1 MHISTNAKW
10 LCLIAPLS
18 WGSLNEANAQ
28 DAIVLETVEN
38 TAESNEI
45 PVSTHDDRLE
55 HATIIPIDDQNLELS
70 KLLEKVTS
78 ARIADSGNRL
88 QRKSFAFRGAAA
100 QDIVIRYLG
109 IPLNALSDAST
120 DLALIPAQLIQNAIL
135 LGSGATAATGSVGGL
150 VDLQPNLDAPMR
162 TLISVSTLEDFALFS
177 HGKIHRDGWQVSG
190 AFWGDSS
197 PGKFLYYDEQ
207 GTLQTR
213 EHNAASRI
221 GGQLFTTISLP
232 SLEITAFSL
241 LSYIDREEAG
251 QSEYPIK
258 YRDASQKLWLS
269 LSGIQTQFAPFS
281 LGSAFVQFNISA
293 SERLSGDTYDNPT
306 AFVGGTHT
314 YSDYLESR
322 TILDTNAILLLNGW
336 NRTSFDLTYEYQSLS
351 SEMLAFSQTLSQ
363 NHHRHLIS
371 ASIIDSLAFFHDK
384 LELAISGRIDWNVD
398 TQSPLFS
405 YHAGITGQPFQDLS
419 LWASASMAERYPTF
433 DESYY
438 RTEYIRG
445 NPSLEPQRSF
455 IHELGMTYSPAQW
468 LKASITGFYNFHKD
482 LIRFIPVTPYLFEAK
497 NLSTATAR
505 GFEFSISS
513 YGWYGFSAKAE
524 YTLADVI
531 TDDGYPMPTTAKH
544 HVMGELSWKN
554 RHLMTSVDIH
564 YQSKVPRNMA
574 GTNFSRPKLRLNG
587 HFAMNLYDALWLS
600 LDIDNMLNDMSSADV
615 LQRPLPGIQAFVHL
629 RWTDC
634 SRNYD

>member
-1 MHISTNAKW
+1 MQISPPPKW
-10 LCLIAPLS
+10 FWLFGALS
-18 WGSLNEANAQ
+18 CICVTEANAQ

-38 TAESNEI
+38 TAEYNEI
-45 PVSTHDDRLE
+45 PVNSHDDRLE
-55 HATIIPIDDQNLELS
+55 HATTISIDDQSLELS
-70 KLLEKVTS
+70 KLLDKVTS

-100 QDIVIRYLG
+100 QDIVIRYLN
-109 IPLNALSDAST
+109 IPLNALSDASA
-120 DLALIPAQLIQNAIL
+120 DLALIPAQLIQNAKVF
-135 LGSGATAATGSVGGL
+135 GSGAAAANGAVGGL

-162 TLISVSTLEDFALFS
+162 TQLSVSTMNDFSLFS
-177 HGKIHRDGWQVSG
+177 QGKIHPDNWQISG

-197 PGKFLYYDEQ
+197 PGNFQYYDEQ

-221 GGQLFTTISLP
+221 GGQLFADIALSSLKM
-232 SLEITAFSL
+232 TAFSL

-251 QSEYPIK
+251 QSEYPAK

-269 LSGIQTQFAPFS
+269 LSSINTEFAPFS
-281 LGSAFVQFNISA
+281 LGKSLVQLNLSA
-293 SERLSGDTYDNPT
+293 SERLSGDIYDNPT
-306 AFVGGTHT
+306 SFVGGTHT

-322 TILDTNAILLLNGW
+322 TILDTNGIFLLSDW
-336 NRTSFDLTYEYQSLS
+336 SRTSIDFTYEYQYLT
-351 SEMLAFSQTLSQ
+351 SEMLVFDQTRSQ
-363 NHHRHLIS
+363 NHSRHLIS
-371 ASIIDSLAFFHDK
+371 ASIIEGLSFFQDR
-384 LELAISGRIDWNVD
+384 LELAVSGRLDWNVD
-398 TQSPLFS
+398 TKSPLFS
-405 YHAGITGQPFQDLS
+405 YHAGVTGQPFKELS

-445 NPSLEPQRSF
+445 NSSLATQRSY
-455 IHELGMTYSPAQW
+455 IHELGIAYSPAQW
-468 LKASITGFYNFHKD
+468 FKTSITGFYNLHED

-497 NLSTATAR
+497 NISGATAR
-505 GFEFSISS
+505 GLEVSVSS
-513 YGWYGFSAKAE
+513 SGWYGFSAKAE

-554 RHLMTSVDIH
+554 RHLITSVDIH
-564 YQSKVPRNMA
+564 YQSKVPRNMT
-574 GTNFSRPKLRLNG
+574 GTDFSRSKLRLNA
-587 HFAMNLYDALWLS
+587 HFAMNLYDTLWLS

-615 LQRPLPGIQAFVHL
+615 LQRPLPGIQAFVNL
-629 RWTDC
+629 RWTDS